1 MDRVPYDPPVRREA
15 ASDVMLLAAVL
26 LWSFNVPLV
35 KVAVGALDPLAFAA
49 LRFAVGA
56 STLLVFVRVTE
67 GGLDIRR
74 ADLPRIVIAAALG
87 VTLQQVLFVL
97 GLAAGTASS
106 TSILFATTPLWTALI
121 AMVVGLERPGRR
133 TWVTLAFGIVGV
145 ALVVRGS
152 PVPGGD
158 GSLVGDLLILASALA
173 WASYS
178 VIVVPLLG
186 RYSAN
191 RVSAAVTVTGTLA
204 LVPLGL
210 PAILA
215 TDPAAVPVEI
225 WAIVAYA
232 ALGALVLT
240 NLLYFTAVRN
250 VGASRAAA
258 FIYLQPVFGVVLALL
273 LLGESITLLQVTGGA
288 VVFASILAGR
298 RMPRREGIVASEPD
312 V

>member
-1 MDRVPYDPPVRREA
+1 
-15 ASDVMLLAAVL
+15 MLLAAVL
-26 LWSFNVPLV
+26 LWSFNVPMV
-35 KVAVGALDPLAFAA
+35 KIAVGAIDPLAVAA
-49 LRFAVGA
+49 ARFAVGA
-56 STLLVFVRVTE
+56 AALVIIVLVTE
-67 GGLDIRR
+67 GSLAIRR
-74 ADLPRIVIAAALG
+74 ADLPLLAAAALLG

-133 TWVTLAFGIVGV
+133 TWVTLFFGIAGV

-158 GSLVGDLLILASALA
+158 GSLTGDLLVLASAIA

-186 RYSAN
+186 RYSAL
-191 RVSAAVTVTGTLA
+191 RVSAAVTLVGALA
-204 LVPLGL
+204 LVPLGI
-210 PAILA
+210 PALLT
-215 TDPAAVPVEI
+215 TDFAAVPVEI

-298 RMPRREGIVASEPD
+298 RLPRREGIVASEPD

>member
-1 MDRVPYDPPVRREA
+1 VDRVPYDRPVRREV
-15 ASDVMLLAAVL
+15 ASDAMLLGAVL

-178 VIVVPLLG
+178 VIITPLLG

-210 PAILA
+210 PALLA
-215 TDPAAVPVEI
+215 TDLAAVPVEI

-273 LLGESITLLQVTGGA
+273 LLGESITPLQVTGGA

-298 RMPRREGIVASEPD
+298 RLPRREGIVASEPD

>member
-1 MDRVPYDPPVRREA
+1 
-15 ASDVMLLAAVL
+15 MLLAAVL
-26 LWSFNVPLV
+26 LWSFNVPMV
-35 KVAVGALDPLAFAA
+35 KIAVGAIDPLAFAA
-49 LRFAVGA
+49 ARFAVGA
-56 STLLVFVRVTE
+56 TVLVIVALVAE
-67 GGLDIRR
+67 GSLAIRR
-74 ADLPRIVIAAALG
+74 ADLPLLAAAALLG

-133 TWVTLAFGIVGV
+133 TWVTLFFGIAGV

-158 GSLVGDLLILASALA
+158 GSLTGDLLVLASAIA

-186 RYSAN
+186 RYSAL
-191 RVSAAVTVTGTLA
+191 RVSAAVTLVGALA
-204 LVPLGL
+204 LVPLGI
-210 PAILA
+210 PALLT
-215 TDPAAVPVEI
+215 TDFAAVPVEI

-250 VGASRAAA
+250 VGAPRAAA
-258 FIYLQPVFGVVLALL
+258 FIYLQPVLGIAFAVL

-298 RMPRREGIVASEPD
+298 RLPRREGIVASEPD

>member
-1 MDRVPYDPPVRREA
+1 
-15 ASDVMLLAAVL
+15 MLLAAVL

-133 TWVTLAFGIVGV
+133 TWVTLALGIVGV

-210 PAILA
+210 PALLA
-215 TDPAAVPVEI
+215 TDLAAVPVEI

-298 RMPRREGIVASEPD
+298 RLPRREGIVASEPD

>member
-1 MDRVPYDPPVRREA
+1 
-15 ASDVMLLAAVL
+15 
-26 LWSFNVPLV
+26 
-35 KVAVGALDPLAFAA
+35 
-49 LRFAVGA
+49 
-56 STLLVFVRVTE
+56 
-67 GGLDIRR
+67 
-74 ADLPRIVIAAALG
+74 
-87 VTLQQVLFVL
+87 VLFVL

-133 TWVTLAFGIVGV
+133 TWVTLFFGIAGV

-158 GSLVGDLLILASALA
+158 GSLTGDLLVLASAIA

-186 RYSAN
+186 RYSAL
-191 RVSAAVTVTGTLA
+191 RVSAAVTLVGALA

-210 PAILA
+210 PALVT
-215 TDPAAVPVEI
+215 TDFAAVPVGV
-225 WAIVAYA
+225 WAIVCYA

-250 VGASRAAA
+250 VGAPRAAA
-258 FIYLQPVFGVVLALL
+258 FIYLQPVFGIVFAVL
-273 LLGESITLLQVTGGA
+273 LLGESITPLQVTGAA

-298 RMPRREGIVASEPD
+298 RLPRREGIVASEPD

>member
-1 MDRVPYDPPVRREA
+1 
-15 ASDVMLLAAVL
+15 MLLAAVL
-26 LWSFNVPLV
+26 LLSFNVPMV
-35 KVAVGALDPLAFAA
+35 KIAVGLIDPLAFAA
-49 LRFAVGA
+49 ARFAVGA
-56 STLLVFVRVTE
+56 AALVIIVLVTE
-67 GGLDIRR
+67 GSLAIRR
-74 ADLPRIVIAAALG
+74 ADLPLLAAAALLG

-97 GLAAGTASS
+97 GLSAATASS

-133 TWVTLAFGIVGV
+133 TWVTLVFGIVGV

-152 PVPGGD
+152 AAPGGD
-158 GSLVGDLLILASALA
+158 GSLVGDLLVLASALA

-186 RYSAN
+186 RYSAL
-191 RVSAAVTVTGTLA
+191 RVSAAVTLVGALA

-210 PAILA
+210 PALVT
-215 TDPAAVPVEI
+215 TDFAAVPVGV
-225 WAIVAYA
+225 WAIVCYA

-250 VGASRAAA
+250 VGAPRAAA
-258 FIYLQPVFGVVLALL
+258 FIYLQPVFGIVFAVL
-273 LLGESITLLQVTGGA
+273 LLGESITPLQVTGAA

-298 RMPRREGIVASEPD
+298 RLPRREGIVASEPD

>member
-1 MDRVPYDPPVRREA
+1 MDPVPYDPPVRREA
-15 ASDVMLLAAVL
+15 ASGVMLLTAVL
-26 LWSFNVPLV
+26 LWSFNVPMV
-35 KVAVGALDPLAFAA
+35 KIAVGAIDPLAFAA
-49 LRFAVGA
+49 ARFAVGA
-56 STLLVFVRVTE
+56 TVLVIVALVAE
-67 GGLDIRR
+67 GSLAIRR
-74 ADLPRIVIAAALG
+74 ADLPLLAAAALLG

-133 TWVTLAFGIVGV
+133 TWVTLFFGIAGV

-158 GSLVGDLLILASALA
+158 GSLTGDLLVLASAIA

-186 RYSAN
+186 RYSAL
-191 RVSAAVTVTGTLA
+191 RVSAAVTLVGALA

-210 PAILA
+210 PALVTTDVA
-215 TDPAAVPVEI
+215 TVPVGV
-225 WAIVAYA
+225 WAIVCYA

-240 NLLYFTAVRN
+240 NLLYFTAVHN

-258 FIYLQPVFGVVLALL
+258 FMYLQPVLGIAFAVL

-298 RMPRREGIVASEPD
+298 RLPRREGIVASEPD